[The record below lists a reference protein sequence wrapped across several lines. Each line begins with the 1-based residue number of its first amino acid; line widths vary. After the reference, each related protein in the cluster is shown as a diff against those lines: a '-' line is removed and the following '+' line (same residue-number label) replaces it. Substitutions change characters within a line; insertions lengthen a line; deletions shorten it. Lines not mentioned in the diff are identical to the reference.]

1 MAIMKK
7 NHVLIMKRRPDGMM
21 VVQQQGMEV
30 LGVNLSPSVSFK
42 DQFAVRP
49 HVMLNACLSL
59 SWPNNSFRPRS
70 RVAQLRPEDREVK
83 VHTLAVARMCGGL
96 LA

>member
-1 MAIMKK
+1 MSIEK
-7 NHVLIMKRRPDGMM
+7 
-21 VVQQQGMEV
+21 QQGMKV
-30 LGVNLSPSVSFK
+30 LGVDLSPSVSVK
-42 DQFAVRP
+42 DRFVVRP

-83 VHTLAVARMCGGL
+83 VYTLAVARMCGGL

>member
-1 MAIMKK
+1 MT
-7 NHVLIMKRRPDGMM
+7 
-21 VVQQQGMEV
+21 VVQQQGMEA

-42 DQFAVRP
+42 DRFIVRP

-59 SWPNNSFRPRS
+59 SWPDNSFRPRS

-83 VHTLAVARMCGGL
+83 VRTLAVVRMCGEL